1 MTSGGVERR
10 VKRRRRKRRRS
21 RRGETR
27 RRMGVVEKEISA

>member
-27 RRMGVVEKEISA
+27 RTMGVVEKEISA